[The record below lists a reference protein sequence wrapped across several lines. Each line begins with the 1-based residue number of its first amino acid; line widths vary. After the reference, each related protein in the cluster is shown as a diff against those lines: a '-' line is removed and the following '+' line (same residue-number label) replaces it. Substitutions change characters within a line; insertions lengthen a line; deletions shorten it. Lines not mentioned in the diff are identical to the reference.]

1 MTYTILTNDEFYA
14 QEKQDKLDL
23 DLFNKVNRQGCKKMH
38 LVYKLLDKGANPMRF
53 DGDLIKCAFWQ
64 AGHSKE
70 NLEFLSHCH
79 ENYQEVKDYIH
90 NKLDIKVSLAMPV
103 YHINTLLFIIN
114 HTERN
119 LTQEDRQRL
128 NNGPEN
134 IRVGNEYAIKEINQ
148 ALAKRDLYEKL
159 KAKHLAVP
167 KKKNQTQ
174 KLKI

>member
-90 NKLDIKVSLAMPV
+90 NKLDIKVYLAMPV
-103 YHINTLLFIIN
+103 MYLNSLLFVIN
-114 HTERN
+114 QTERN
-119 LTQEDRQRL
+119 LTPQEREML
-128 NNGPEN
+128 NNGPAN
-134 IRVGNEYAIKEINQ
+134 LKIGNEQAIEYVNQ
-148 ALAKRDLYEKL
+148 AIAKKDLLAKLT
-159 KAKHLAVP
+159 AKHLAVP
-167 KKKNQTQ
+167 KNKNQTQ